1 MSEPTDVSPVP
12 PTAEDLIS
20 RAEIREAVKNRWEQ
34 LFDLCDPGSISDAFL
49 KTTRTAIYEILET
62 LSAPPVAPVPPTK
75 VGAVTGCT
83 NPLHNH
89 FADVMHNVS
98 EWAKCTY
105 VSAPPVAPSVGEL
118 EWREPDWCCYVS
130 GPFHAEIYPTED
142 GGSGYTL
149 HLRVH
154 GAGGEAEFKSLANSL
169 QRILSGAAE

>member
-1 MSEPTDVSPVP
+1 MGFCHEPTPDMGRFEVETRRESFYLHIQD
-12 PTAEDLIS
+12 AS
-20 RAEIREAVKNRWEQ
+20 RPHPE
-34 LFDLCDPGSISDAFL
+34 FL
-49 KTTRTAIYEILET
+49 YTDIPALRAALNQAAQDTE
-62 LSAPPVAPVPPTK
+62 
-75 VGAVTGCT
+75 
-83 NPLHNH
+83 
-89 FADVMHNVS
+89 FA
-98 EWAKCTY
+98 
-105 VSAPPVAPSVGEL
+105 APSVGEL